1 MTRRPVI
8 NVVTGSKWFSDS
20 GLSSH
25 TGFQCD
31 HYQYND
37 PWFILFFL
45 FVIFLQWLLVDLGQ
59 SE

>member
-1 MTRRPVI
+1 MMTRRPVI

-37 PWFILFFL
+37 PWFVLFFL
-45 FVIFLQWLLVDLGQ
+45 FVIFYSGY
-59 SE
+59 